1 MSHKVARDR
10 NRVSPGSPLLP
21 PTLSRAS
28 ISLDAIL
35 KADQRFT
42 PDNCFGLDVP
52 YRNNPRYHFQPIP
65 KGAGIPVRS
74 PLSPRSPRRVW
85 GSPVSGLPMTKS
97 VSLPEFDFG
106 EKFGIAGAGSS
117 SSSCSTVPVGPWSCK
132 ACGTT
137 DQKMLQP
144 GQDSTWSCFKCGAEA
159 EGPAMKDLERPGNCP
174 KEKDNMQVND
184 GAPRTTAKDAA
195 TVALASGP
203 QSASERKNMMNTY
216 AGGTQQMHHR
226 TLKKSGLV
234 NGGNAIH
241 KEAIKSLMETM
252 EDRARDELKSRGILV
267 QAEKLFEHIPGLD
280 DRVAKHI
287 RFALI
292 RTYTAS
298 MVHSS
303 KCRQKGCMLA
313 LSANTNT
320 RLIAYSVTEQIMQDL
335 INASKLPQPPSDDQ
349 VQTLARLTTGTVTV
363 EQLEGQLTH
372 VKQLKLKYGNPMNR
386 MMALS
391 AIAMIS
397 DWSDE
402 EATKPCPAPAPSAL
416 RQPPSIALYPGE
428 YGKPSR
434 PDPGDVTVK
443 LRDNVDDLAGITKT
457 RGDVRN
463 TALMYLAEP
472 KTVAFLADSNL
483 NLWSVGLKS
492 CMLLTCS
499 AQKMGHNDFTE
510 GLRQSL
516 LDSEN
521 ISKSTFQVVVKEL
534 ATIMQDHA
542 PPSMGDEIYPCGNG
556 SGINN

>member
-1 MSHKVARDR
+1 MNHKVARDR
-10 NRVSPGSPLLP
+10 NRASPGSSSLT
-21 PTLSRAS
+21 PTFRKSV
-28 ISLDAIL
+28 SLDAIL

-65 KGAGIPVRS
+65 KGAGIPAGS

-85 GSPVSGLPMTKS
+85 GSPVSGLPMVKS
-97 VSLPEFDFG
+97 SSLPEFDLH
-106 EKFGIAGAGSS
+106 EKFGIAGTRPSA
-117 SSSCSTVPVGPWSCK
+117 SCPPVPVGPWSCK

-137 DQKMLQP
+137 DQNMRQP
-144 GQDSTWSCFKCGAEA
+144 GPDSTWSCFKCGAEA
-159 EGPAMKDLERPGNCP
+159 EGPAMRDLERPSNCP
-174 KEKDNMQVND
+174 KEKDPQQVND

-203 QSASERKNMMNTY
+203 QSASERRNMMNAY
-216 AGGTQQMHHR
+216 AGGTQQMAHR
-226 TLKKSGLV
+226 TLKKSGLL

-241 KEAIKSLMETM
+241 KVAIKSLMDQM
-252 EDRARDELKSRGILV
+252 EDRARNELTSRGILL
-267 QAEKLFEHIPGLD
+267 QAEKLFALIPGLD

-298 MVHSS
+298 MVHAS

-320 RLIAYSVTEQIMQDL
+320 KLIAYSVTEQTMQDL
-335 INASKLPQPPSDDQ
+335 INASKLPEPPSDDT

-363 EQLEGQLTH
+363 EQLEGQLTRA
-372 VKQLKLKYGNPMNR
+372 KQLKLKYGSPMNR
-386 MMALS
+386 LMALS
-391 AIAMIS
+391 AISMIS
-397 DWSDE
+397 RWSDE
-402 EATKPCPAPAPSAL
+402 DACKPCPTPAPAAL

-428 YGKPSR
+428 YGKPAR

-472 KTVAFLADSNL
+472 KTVAFLTKSDL
-483 NLWSVGLKS
+483 QVWSVGVMACL
-492 CMLLTCS
+492 LLTCS
-499 AQKMGHNDFTE
+499 ALKMGHNDYTE

-521 ISKSTFQVVVKEL
+521 ISKTTFAGAVTEL
-534 ATIMQDHA
+534 AAIMEDHK
-542 PPSMGDEIYPCGNG
+542 PSMADELFPCGTG
-556 SGINN
+556 SGN